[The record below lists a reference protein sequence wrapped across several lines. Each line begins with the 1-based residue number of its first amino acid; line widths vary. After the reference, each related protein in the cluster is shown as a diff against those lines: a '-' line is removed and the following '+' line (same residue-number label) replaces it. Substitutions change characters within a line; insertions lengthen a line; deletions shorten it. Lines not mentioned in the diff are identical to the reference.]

1 LLAPIA
7 RRAASFLFPSRC
19 LACDTGPVER
29 LWRGGVCDVC
39 WGAIPELDAARCASC
54 DEALPGAEPDA
65 RCGRCLLDPPAFD
78 ALRAAAP
85 YAGSGRRIL
94 LAFKFRGADYLA
106 GHLAGA
112 MAARLRSPHADE
124 VVAVPATARRR
135 RERGYHP
142 AALLA
147 AALARRLDLPHRPA
161 RLRKVRETERQSL
174 VPAARR
180 RANVRRAF
188 AVEGTPASR
197 VLLVDD
203 VATSGATAREC
214 AARLRAAGAERVVV
228 WCFARASRADAIEP
242 ETAP

>member
-1 LLAPIA
+1 MLAPLA

-19 LACDTGPVER
+19 LACDAGFVER
-29 LWRGGVCDVC
+29 LWQGGVCDAC
-39 WGAIPELDAARCASC
+39 WSAIPPLAAARCARC
-54 DEALPGAEPDA
+54 DEALPGAEADA

-85 YAGSGRRIL
+85 YAGSARRIL

-106 GHLAGA
+106 ERLAGA
-112 MAARLRSPHADE
+112 MTARLPSPDADE
-124 VVAVPATARRR
+124 IVAVPATARRR

-147 AALARRLDLPHRPA
+147 AAVARRLDRPHRSA

-180 RANVRRAF
+180 TANVRRAF

-228 WCFARASRADAIEP
+228 WCFARASRTDVFDP
-242 ETAP
+242 ETGP